1 MAIFRKF
8 YDKVIKWSQ
17 HRHAPYYLAGVSFIE
32 SSVFPIP
39 PDVMLI
45 PMVLSKPTKAWHYA
59 TITTIASILGGML
72 GYALGFFAFELIGQP
87 LLDLFGY
94 QEAYDKVASWF
105 LHYGFWAV
113 FVAGFTPI
121 PYKLFT
127 LAAGVTMMPLL
138 PFFVASIFGRTIRF
152 FVVVWGIKGI
162 GKRIEPLVMEYID
175 TIAWVTIGLIGIGL
189 VLYYCFG

>member
-1 MAIFRKF
+1 
-8 YDKVIKWSQ
+8 
-17 HRHAPYYLAGVSFIE
+17 
-32 SSVFPIP
+32 
-39 PDVMLI
+39 
-45 PMVLSKPTKAWHYA
+45 MVLSKPTKAWHYA

-189 VLYYCFG
+189 VLYYCLG

>member
-1 MAIFRKF
+1 MAIFRQL
-8 YDKVIKWSQ
+8 YDKIINWSK

-59 TITTIASILGGML
+59 AITTFASILGGIL
-72 GYALGFFAFELIGQP
+72 GYALGLFAFEFIGDP
-87 LLDLFGY
+87 LLQTFGY
-94 QEAYDKVASWF
+94 QEAYAKVVKWF
-105 LHYGFWAV
+105 EHYGFIAV

-127 LAAGVTMMPLL
+127 IAAGATMMPLF
-138 PFFVASIFGRTIRF
+138 PFIIASILGRTIRF
-152 FVVVWGIKGI
+152 FVVVWGIKGL
-162 GKRIEPLVMEYID
+162 GKKFEPLLLEYID
-175 TIAWVTIGLIGIGL
+175 TIAWASIGLIGIAG
-189 VLYYCFG
+189 VLYYCFK